1 MREYEYEIIDR
12 HDRVVKGRA
21 KAVSVNE
28 LVRGLNAEGHTVVE
42 VKEPR
47 AGRPSPFGRR
57 PSVQDRI
64 VALHELATLLESGV
78 SLGNAVQ
85 AQADGTR
92 HPALTASF
100 EAMAMALV
108 RGESFLQAL
117 RAGHLSLPEYV
128 YQLVEAGELNGQLAA
143 ALRQA
148 VEQMQYDQRVA
159 SEIRGA
165 LLYPAILV
173 VSGCTAVLIV
183 FVFVIPQ
190 FSGLLESGNELPLLA
205 EAVLRAGLWFDAN
218 GWLLAGASVI
228 VAVAI
233 AALSRSE
240 GVRQQVRDALSALPV
255 LRDWFTEADTAKWAS
270 LMSAMLASRVG
281 ILDALALASHSVR
294 ISRRRVTLEQA
305 TSDVRG
311 GASLSEALE
320 KRRALTP
327 TGYNLLRV
335 GEQSGQ
341 LAEMLH
347 ALATLCDENG
357 RRRMQRFLTLIE
369 PLAVVLV
376 GGFLGLIMIGVIL
389 AITSVND
396 LTF

>member
-1 MREYEYEIIDR
+1 MQEYEYEIIDR
-12 HDRVVKGRA
+12 DDRVVKGRA
-21 KAVSVNE
+21 KAASVNE

-47 AGRPSPFGRR
+47 AARPSPFRRR
-57 PSVQDRI
+57 PGAQDQMT
-64 VALHELATLLESGV
+64 ALHELATLLESGV

-85 AQADGTR
+85 AQAEGTR
-92 HPALTASF
+92 HAALAASF
-100 EAMAMALV
+100 DAMARALM
-108 RGESFLQAL
+108 RGGSFLEAL
-117 RAGHLSLPEYV
+117 RAGRLSLPAYV

-148 VEQMQYDQRVA
+148 VVQMQYDQRVA
-159 SEIRGA
+159 SEMRSA
-165 LLYPAILV
+165 LFYPAILV

-190 FSGLLESGNELPLLA
+190 FSGLLETGNDLPLLA

-218 GWLLAGASVI
+218 GWLLAGALIVI
-228 VAVAI
+228 ALAI

-240 GVRQQVRDALSALPV
+240 GVRQQIQDALSALPV

-281 ILDALALASHSVR
+281 MMDALALAARSVR

-305 TSDVRG
+305 TGDVRG
-311 GASLSEALE
+311 GTSLSEALE

-341 LAEMLH
+341 LAEMLR

-357 RRRMQRFLTLIE
+357 RRRMKRFLTLIE

-376 GGFLGLIMIGVIL
+376 GGFLGVIMIGIIL

-396 LTF
+396 VAF

>member
-12 HDRVVKGRA
+12 DDRVVKGRA
-21 KAVSVNE
+21 KAASVNE

-42 VKEPR
+42 VKEPQ
-47 AGRPSPFGRR
+47 AARPSPFRRR
-57 PSVQDRI
+57 PGAQDQMT
-64 VALHELATLLESGV
+64 ALHELATLLESGV
-78 SLGNAVQ
+78 SLGDAVQ

-92 HPALTASF
+92 HPALAASF
-100 EAMAMALV
+100 GAMARELM
-108 RGESFLQAL
+108 RGGSFLEAL
-117 RAGHLSLPEYV
+117 RAGRLSLPAYV

-159 SEIRGA
+159 AEMRSA
-165 LLYPAILV
+165 LAYPAILI
-173 VSGCTAVLIV
+173 VSGCIAVLIV

-190 FSGLLESGNELPLLA
+190 FSGLLETPKELPLLA

-218 GWLLAGASVI
+218 GWLLATVLVI
-228 VAVAI
+228 IALAI

-240 GVRQQVRDALSALPV
+240 GARQQARDALSALPV

-281 ILDALALASHSVR
+281 MMDALALAARSVR

-305 TSDVRG
+305 TGDVRG
-311 GASLSEALE
+311 GTSLSEALE
-320 KRRALTP
+320 KRRALTA

-341 LAEMLH
+341 LAEMLR

-357 RRRMQRFLTLIE
+357 RRRMKRFLTLIE

-376 GGFLGLIMIGVIL
+376 GGFLGVIMIGIIL

-396 LTF
+396 VAF